1 MLWEILELTGGL
13 AAMLLPLMLL
23 AVPGI
28 VLFLVAPAALILLVV
43 AIPAALAAAA
53 VALPYLLVRAV
64 RRYTATWRGGR
75 RSAARRGAAAPR
87 PDLRRL

>member
-1 MLWEILELTGGL
+1 L
-13 AAMLLPLMLL
+13 LLPLMLL

-43 AIPAALAAAA
+43 AIPAAIAAAA

-75 RSAARRGAAAPR
+75 
-87 PDLRRL
+87 